1 MRKLLQIEFL
11 KVSGYTAFKILMLG
25 YFLAATTLFLSLHNF
40 SFGPFQIF
48 GQETLKFPYVWQNVA
63 FVGKFLNLG
72 LGIVIILLIG
82 NEFSF
87 GTAKQNLIDGLS
99 RKQLVISK
107 YLLLIII
114 ALSAT
119 VFMFFVALIMGWA
132 NSVTIS
138 SSLVFKNVSFML
150 SYFLHAV
157 GLMSL
162 AAFIAYLFR
171 KTAIATMFF
180 LAYVVFLEAVLRLSI
195 DADFTKYFPSR
206 AISNLI
212 STPYADFVSGMDLQL
227 QNEAWNVYMLLVLFY
242 AFAFFLLSIRIVNRR
257 SL

>member
-1 MRKLLQIEFL
+1 MNKLLKIEYA
-11 KVSGYTAFKILMLG
+11 KVSGYAAFKILMLG
-25 YFLAATTLFLSLHNF
+25 YFLAAATLFLSLHNF

-99 RKQLVISK
+99 RRQLVISK
-107 YLLLIII
+107 YLLLLVI
-114 ALSAT
+114 ALGAT

-132 NSVTIS
+132 NSVTITGD
-138 SSLVFKNVSFML
+138 LIFKNVAFML
-150 SYFLHAV
+150 SYFLHAF
-157 GLMSL
+157 GLMSM

-180 LAYVVFLEAVLRLSI
+180 LAYAVFMEAILRLSI
-195 DADFTKYFPSR
+195 DADFTRYFPSK
-206 AISNLI
+206 ALSNLI
-212 STPYADFVSGMDLQL
+212 STPYADLVSGMDLQL
-227 QNEAWNVYMLLVLFY
+227 QNVAWNEYMLPALFY
-242 AFAFFLLSIRIVNRR
+242 ALLFFLLSMQVVKKR

>member
-1 MRKLLQIEFL
+1 MQIEYV

-25 YFLAATTLFLSLHNF
+25 YFLAATALFLSLHNF

-63 FVGKFLNLG
+63 FIGKFLNLG
-72 LGIVIILLIG
+72 LGIVMILLIG

-99 RKQLVISK
+99 RTQLVISK
-107 YLLLIII
+107 YLLLLVI
-114 ALSAT
+114 AFGAT
-119 VFMFFVALIMGWA
+119 AFMFFVALIMGWA
-132 NSVTIS
+132 NSVTSTSALIFMNS
-138 SSLVFKNVSFML
+138 GFML
-150 SYFLHAV
+150 SYLLHAI
-157 GLMSL
+157 GLMSM

-180 LAYVVFLEAVLRLSI
+180 LAYAVFMEAILRMSI
-195 DADFTKYFPSR
+195 DADFTRYFPSKTL
-206 AISNLI
+206 SNLI
-212 STPYADFVSGMDLQL
+212 STPYADLVSGMDLQL
-227 QNEAWNVYMLLVLFY
+227 QSEAWNEYMLIAVLY
-242 AFAFFLLSIRIVNRR
+242 AHLFFLLSVRIVKRR